1 MKTVFT
7 EVEGIMMKTVFVE
20 VRTQKGEIC
29 LVNTDQIKMVLSDV
43 EHDTWR
49 IRLTDGTLLE
59 GFNTDQKDKLFE
71 LFDVVKLYNE
81 EKK

>member
-7 EVEGIMMKTVFVE
+7 EVEGIMMKTIFVE
-20 VRTQKGEIC
+20 VRTQNGEIC